1 MSKLTA
7 DGELVIYGCD
17 EAGKQLFSYTLQTH
31 DRESQGNQDAEDE
44 A

>member
-31 DRESQGNQDAEDE
+31 DIESQGNQDAEDE

>member
-1 MSKLTA
+1 MSKMTA

-31 DRESQGNQDAEDE
+31 DIASQGNQDAEDE